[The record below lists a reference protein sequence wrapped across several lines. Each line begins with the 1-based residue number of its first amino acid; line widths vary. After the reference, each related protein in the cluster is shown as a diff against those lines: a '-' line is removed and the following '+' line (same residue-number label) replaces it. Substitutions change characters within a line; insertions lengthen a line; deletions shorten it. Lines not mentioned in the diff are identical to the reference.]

1 MPCCCASNIKAAFVI
16 GINLAVL
23 YALDILF
30 LFKYGN
36 IFSIVTGFL
45 GMASKLILAYG
56 AHTRNSKAMLIYIG
70 STIIMIILFIVG
82 TIIGVVGASPDN
94 LSKLQEQANQ
104 KACNQYRGT
113 SNYQV
118 CLDLVDDEFD
128 KINDALKIAGPPIG
142 LIIVVVISVLSI
154 MFDIWTMFVA
164 KNAKKEIEAEEWF
177 HCFQAIWKSKSQ
189 NYFDCAYLS
198 LRLFKKIK

>member
-1 MPCCCASNIKAAFVI
+1 MPCCCATNIKAAFVI
-16 GINLAVL
+16 GNVLAVL
-23 YALDILF
+23 YVLDILY

-45 GMASKLILAYG
+45 GLASTSILAYG
-56 AHTRNSKAMLIYIG
+56 AHTRNSKAMLIYMG

-82 TIIGVVGASPDN
+82 TIIGVIESFIADYN

-118 CLDLVDDEFD
+118 CLDDEFD
-128 KINDALKIAGPPIG
+128 KIDDAVKTAGSTG
-142 LIIVVVISVLSI
+142 LIIVVVIDVVQIL
-154 MFDIWTMFVA
+154 FDIWTIFVA
-164 KNAKKEIEAEEWF
+164 KNAKKEIEAE
-177 HCFQAIWKSKSQ
+177 K
-189 NYFDCAYLS
+189 
-198 LRLFKKIK
+198 

>member
-16 GINLAVL
+16 GIVLAVL

-45 GMASKLILAYG
+45 GVASASILAYG
-56 AHTRNSKAMLIYIG
+56 AHTRNSNAMLIYIG
-70 STIIMIILFIVG
+70 STIIMIILFIVMI
-82 TIIGVVGASPDN
+82 IIGVV
-94 LSKLQEQANQ
+94 
-104 KACNQYRGT
+104 
-113 SNYQV
+113 
-118 CLDLVDDEFD
+118 
-128 KINDALKIAGPPIG
+128 ALKIAGPPIG

-189 NYFDCAYLS
+189 NDFDCAYLS